1 MLRCVRVKSNYMNS
15 SSFTI
20 KSNDIN
26 IMTFFKDKK
35 KKNCIQTIIHTE
47 MYMHIEHEVI
57 TSWIILAQKKD
68 CGRTLQDRSCRLK
81 FIWCASFLSSAQGV
95 NKIEVFHLNL
105 NVHSWR
111 KRKCRLLNAFTII
124 WVIISLWLLW
134 GRHILCDFIDLCQ
147 TLWQF
152 LKRYDIKYDTKH

>member
-1 MLRCVRVKSNYMNS
+1 
-15 SSFTI
+15 
-20 KSNDIN
+20 
-26 IMTFFKDKK
+26 
-35 KKNCIQTIIHTE
+35 

-57 TSWIILAQKKD
+57 TSWIIIAQKKD
-68 CGRTLQDRSCRLK
+68 CGRTLQDRNCRLK

-124 WVIISLWLLW
+124 
-134 GRHILCDFIDLCQ
+134 
-147 TLWQF
+147 
-152 LKRYDIKYDTKH
+152 